1 MLGIS
6 GFAILTPYFRLW
18 LVPKDHWPTQQP
30 AIVLTAV
37 YFAVVLISCPGW
49 TTTEVRA
56 GRRAMWVGGILF
68 AATLAL
74 GIISRIYLVT
84 TLKAPGIDVPILI
97 VSAVKVLLKLRNP
110 YNEVFALWRPEVF
123 DYPPFCL
130 LYYLPFVYVGLDIR

>member
-6 GFAILTPYFRLW
+6 GFTVLTPYFSIW

-30 AIVLTAV
+30 AIVLTVV
-37 YFAVVLISCPGW
+37 YFAVALISCPGW
-49 TTTEVRA
+49 NTLEVRA
-56 GRRAMWVGGILF
+56 RRRAMWVGGILF

-74 GIISRIYLVT
+74 GIISRIYLIT

-97 VSAVKVLLKLRNP
+97 VSAVKVKLRNS
-110 YNEVFALWRPEVF
+110 YHEVFALWRPEVF